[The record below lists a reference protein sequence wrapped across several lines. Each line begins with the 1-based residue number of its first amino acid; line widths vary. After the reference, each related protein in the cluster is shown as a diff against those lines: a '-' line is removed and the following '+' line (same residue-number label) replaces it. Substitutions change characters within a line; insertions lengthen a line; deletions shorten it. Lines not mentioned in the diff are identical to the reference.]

1 MPVVIPGICRL
12 GCNIVPLSDLSDG
25 IVTEMKYFHRMNAG
39 VIVIGIFIFCW
50 GLVWLGNDMGWWD
63 FSFPFWPV
71 IVILT
76 GIMILLYELKKTV
89 SEE

>member
-1 MPVVIPGICRL
+1 MPVVILGICRS
-12 GCNIVPLSDLSDG
+12 GCNSVPLSDLSYG
-25 IVTEMKYFHRMNAG
+25 IVTEMKYFHRMNVG
-39 VIVIGIFIFCW
+39 VIGLGILIFCW
-50 GLVWLGNDMGWWD
+50 GFVWLGNDIGWWN

-89 SEE
+89 REE

>member
-1 MPVVIPGICRL
+1 
-12 GCNIVPLSDLSDG
+12 
-25 IVTEMKYFHRMNAG
+25 MNAG